1 MSVISKGRHDIV
13 IKQEGKVSGGFFK
26 VTKKH
31 CPMYPFKEEKIK
43 VLNREMRLES
53 SLYNER
59 AFSVTSMAKSS
70 DWRTTS

>member
-31 CPMYPFKEEKIK
+31 YPMYPFKEEKIK
-43 VLNREMRLES
+43 VNN
-53 SLYNER
+53 YYF
-59 AFSVTSMAKSS
+59 AFPVFIMYFILV
-70 DWRTTS
+70 